1 MITGHATKIINFG
14 AIKIVLGIKHF
25 IIYLVYVILF
35 ALFSGL
41 LIELVGGNCIKNKIK
56 NMEA

>member
-41 LIELVGGNCIKNKIK
+41 LIELVGG
-56 NMEA
+56 